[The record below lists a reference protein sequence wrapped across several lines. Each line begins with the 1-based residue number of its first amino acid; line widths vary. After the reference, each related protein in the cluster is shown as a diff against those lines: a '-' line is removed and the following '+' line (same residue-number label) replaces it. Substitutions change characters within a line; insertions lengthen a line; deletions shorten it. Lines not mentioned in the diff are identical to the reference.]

1 MAWLKSV
8 LGLVVCGGCA
18 MVVQVEASA
27 AATGAVE
34 GRWGGEQVQL
44 VIDASGGRIE
54 TDCASGTLAG
64 PLKLSGQGSFHAS
77 GTFEQH
83 QPGPQRA
90 DEPATHAGAQYS
102 GEVKDG
108 VMSLSVTSEGGRPV
122 QQFQLR
128 KGSGG
133 KLIRCF

>member
-8 LGLVVCGGCA
+8 LGLVVCGVCA
-18 MVVQVEASA
+18 MVVQVEAGTV
-27 AATGAVE
+27 ATGAIE

-54 TDCASGTLAG
+54 TGCASGTLVG
-64 PLKLSGQGSFHAS
+64 PLKLNGQGSFHAS

-90 DEPATHAGAQYS
+90 DEPATPAGAQYS

-108 VMSLSVTSEGGRPV
+108 LLSLSVMPQGGRPV
-122 QQFQLR
+122 QQFLLR
-128 KGSGG
+128 KGSGS